1 MDSLKALVQDVN
13 PGVVLALYLSL
24 TPDIMQ
30 RAQAIPG
37 SGVFCLEWP
46 RFLVSLL
53 TRKNA
58 PPAHDWPSTVI
69 NVKTGYARTNRS
81 ATIEHLL
88 QSHASKPTSRGLT
101 LTFLYTSQPPGV
113 PLTGGDLVGWSA
125 PAIMLVQV
133 VGASMFEWVGASQS
147 VSRLVRAGLQLSVL
161 SGITLA
167 FQRKQELSSARPVK
181 QREVVCVT
189 SGNGSS
195 DAIVVVTEPGGV
207 KLEDIAAARTG
218 RLGIVASVL
227 VTLLLMAWAVLL
239 LTFTTLSAV
248 DAWCVLGVCALGTA
262 HATYLAR
269 TWRGAVGLGFKCA
282 EQKTVVH
289 ADKVMTALMA
299 AEEVEDGV
307 GLALL
312 PVFFP
317 GPLRPKEEEWWE
329 ARKGAAKSV

>member
-1 MDSLKALVQDVN
+1 MDSVKALVQDVH
-13 PGVVLALYLSL
+13 PGIALALYLSL

-46 RFLVSLL
+46 RYLVSLL

-69 NVKTGYARTNRS
+69 NVNSGYARTNRS

-101 LTFLYTSQPPGV
+101 LTFLYTSHAPGM
-113 PLTGGDLVGWSA
+113 PGGDLAAWSA
-125 PAIMLVQV
+125 PAVMLVQL
-133 VGASMFEWVGASQS
+133 VGASMLERVGASQS
-147 VSRLVRAGLQLSVL
+147 VFQLVSTGMYLSVL
-161 SGITLA
+161 SGITLI
-167 FQRKQELSSARPVK
+167 FQRKQELRSARAVK

-189 SGNGSS
+189 SGNGST
-195 DAIVVVTEPGGV
+195 DAIVVVTEPGGA
-207 KLEDIAAARTG
+207 KIEDIAAARTG
-218 RLGIVASVL
+218 GLGIGASIFVA
-227 VTLLLMAWAVLL
+227 LLLATWAVLL
-239 LTFTTLSAV
+239 LTFTKLSAV
-248 DAWCVLGVCALGTA
+248 DAWCVLGVCALGTI

-269 TWRGAVGLGFKCA
+269 TWRSAKGLGFKF
-282 EQKTVVH
+282 EKKTVVH
-289 ADKVMTALMA
+289 GDKVMTALMA
-299 AEEVEDGV
+299 AEEIEDGV

-329 ARKGAAKSV
+329 ARKGAPKSV